1 MAITTAMR
9 LQVTEL
15 YVALFGRAPDA
26 EGLGFWTQALN
37 NGTSLTAIAD
47 SMYNT
52 TPARAYYPLFLT
64 NTEIVKA
71 FYVNVLGRQPDTEGL
86 NYWVAKLNAPGAT
99 PGAVINQMVDIVVHY
114 TGTDPAGL
122 TSAALFNNK
131 VTVAEYWAEHVGT
144 VAGSTAILS
153 TITSDAATVT
163 AAENAINTP
172 VPQNFNL
179 TTGVDNIDASG
190 PNTVTGTADVA
201 GTLTTGDIIKGNAS
215 TTMTFDVN
223 GTPASYAT
231 IANVGTVNINADADA
246 VVNADLWSGINTVE
260 IINPSING
268 KTLTLSNAQVA
279 TAYGIVNANAN
290 LTVTFRDTT
299 GAADTASAFL
309 AGAGTATIP
318 VTLDVSSGNS
328 VEGLVLNTSGTNVAT
343 VNAGTAD
350 KTITLG
356 GTGTNTLTFGATAA
370 TLTFNAGNST
380 GTNKFTF
387 AAGSIG
393 AEDTITGGTG
403 TDTVTA
409 NTTQKFAHMTG
420 VENLVTTVDSGVGLF
435 DGANV
440 SGLKTMTINQG
451 ASSASEIF
459 SNMKAEF
466 TTLTINGPT
475 GSQEVDYVTGAA
487 ATLAVTY
494 GPGSTAFDSGFDGLS
509 VDNVKD
515 LSVTF
520 NTGGTPANP
529 MTVAGDITLDKTD
542 TTSLTVVNA
551 GSLDTFSTTIDVK
564 RADALDNLVI
574 RATGEAANLTISVDI
589 ATNQTTQGLTNLE
602 VTASGASSYAELSAW
617 DYNLNSDLATALT
630 NDGNVMS
637 LATLSITASGASSSA
652 YVDTYIL
659 SVGDMTSATITAS
672 GDNSYAW
679 LTDTMSISGNV
690 GAIAVTASGQSSSA
704 YFEESFYVYAGN
716 VDSVTLTASG
726 VNANAWEYYGF
737 SVSSGDVGSLT
748 ITASGDSSSAYIYSD
763 TVFIGGNLGTVS
775 VTASGD
781 SSSAWLYEYLEVAG
795 DVGSIKV
802 TASGASASAYIYY
815 ATVSGDVGSLDLTAS
830 AADANAFMYTTYI
843 YGDLNEITLNAS
855 GASSSAYIEL
865 STVSGDLGAMNI
877 TASAHD
883 AEAFLYTAGF
893 IGGNL
898 GTLTVLASGSS
909 SYASFD
915 TYELQVGGNVG
926 TISVTASAK
935 DAYASATMSVSG
947 NVSTLNI
954 TASGVTSSAYVY
966 LYNADGSMTLGS
978 MTETASGV
986 NSSAYLDIDTGSGVL
1001 ATATIS
1007 ATKLGADASL
1017 NFVGNTF
1024 GSIATST
1031 ATATSTIEL
1040 TLDNTTSAGGT
1051 VTGTGPGTLAVTIVE
1066 KAITSLSAGTESGAV
1081 TVTVSDAT
1089 KATTAMTITTGAG
1102 NDVVEG
1108 GKAADTFTIGS
1119 GDDTVIFTN
1128 VEQFTSAS
1136 GVSSVTDTIT
1146 GFTSGAGVISVLNG
1160 GAATAHSDVLDFT
1173 TAGSATNYKE
1183 SLTANA
1189 TLAAF
1194 VTAATTT
1201 ASGINATVHYY
1212 FGTVTNSGGGVD
1224 GYLAYDANADGK
1236 IDGIIKLTGLTDF
1249 DWNDII

>member
-64 NTEIVKA
+64 NTEIVTA
-71 FYVNVLGRQPDTEGL
+71 FYVNVLGRAPDTEGL
-86 NYWVAKLNAPGAT
+86 NFWVAKLNAPGAT
-99 PGAVINQMVDIVVHY
+99 PGSVINSMVDVVVNYH
-114 TGTDPAGL
+114 GTDPAGL
-122 TSAALFNNK
+122 TSAALFANK
-131 VTVAEYWAEHVGT
+131 VTVAEYFAEHVGT

-153 TITSDAATVT
+153 TITSDPATVT

-201 GTLTTGDIIKGNAS
+201 GTLTTGDIIKGNSS
-215 TTMTFDVN
+215 TKMTFDVN

-246 VVNADLWSGINTVE
+246 TVNADLWSGIGTVE

-279 TAYGIVNANAN
+279 TTYGIVGANAN

-309 AGAGTATIP
+309 AGAGTTTFP
-318 VTLDVSSGNS
+318 VTLDLSSGNS
-328 VEGLVLNTSGTNVAT
+328 VEGLVLNTTGTNIAT
-343 VNAGTAD
+343 VNPGTAD

-356 GTGTNTLTFGATAA
+356 GDGTNTLTFGATAG
-370 TLTFNAGNST
+370 TLTFNAGGST

-393 AEDTITGGTG
+393 VEDTLTGGTG

-420 VENLVTTVDSGVGLF
+420 IENFVTTVDSGVGLY

-466 TTLTINGPT
+466 TTLTVNGPT

-494 GPGSTAFDSGFDGLS
+494 GPGSTAFDTSFDGLS

-515 LSVTF
+515 LTVTF
-520 NTGGTPANP
+520 NTGGTAANA
-529 MTVAGDITLDKTD
+529 MTVAGDIVLDKTD

-551 GSLDTFSTTIDVK
+551 GSLDTFTTTIDVK
-564 RADALDNLVI
+564 RVDSLDNLVI
-574 RATGEAANLTISVDI
+574 RATGEGSSVAISADV
-589 ATNQTTQGLTNLE
+589 ATNQVTQGLQNLE
-602 VTASGASSYAELSAW
+602 VTASGANSYAELENW
-617 DYNLNSDLATALT
+617 DYNGYTTLAAAASNDANLLSLT
-630 NDGNVMS
+630 
-637 LATLSITASGASSSA
+637 TLSVTASGASSSA
-652 YVDTYIL
+652 FVDDYVL
-659 SVGDMTSATITAS
+659 SIGPMASATVTAS
-672 GDNSYAW
+672 GDNSQAW
-679 LTDTMSISGNV
+679 VTDNISVSGDVGSISF
-690 GAIAVTASGQSSSA
+690 IASGQSSSA
-704 YFEESFYVYAGN
+704 YIDDAIYVYGGLSN
-716 VDSVTLTASG
+716 LSFTASG
-726 VNANAWEYYGF
+726 VNSNAWIYYG
-737 SVSSGDVGSLT
+737 VSATGDMGTIS
-748 ITASGDSSSAYIYSD
+748 ITASGDGSGAYVYDDPIW
-763 TVFIGGNLGTVS
+763 VGGNLGSIT
-775 VTASGD
+775 VTASGSD
-781 SSSAWLYEYLEVAG
+781 SNAGISSYLEVVG
-795 DVGSIKV
+795 DTGAVALIASGGSADAHISYMTFSGSV
-802 TASGASASAYIYY
+802 DSLSFTASGDHSYAYAYE
-815 ATVSGDVGSLDLTAS
+815 
-830 AADANAFMYTTYI
+830 TYI
-843 YGDLNEITLNAS
+843 YGDLGTLSLTAS
-855 GASSSAYIEL
+855 GTSSYAWVDFR
-865 STVSGDLGAMNI
+865 TVSGDLGAMTI
-877 TASAHD
+877 TASGHN
-883 AEAFLYTAGF
+883 AEAYLYDSNGF
-893 IGGNL
+893 VGGNL
-898 GTLTVLASGSS
+898 SNLTVLASGSS
-909 SYASFD
+909 SVADFNGYDVVVA
-915 TYELQVGGNVG
+915 GNVG
-926 TISVTASAK
+926 TVAVTASGK
-935 DAYASATMSVSG
+935 DAYASAYLFVSG
-947 NVSTLNI
+947 NMSSLTV
-954 TASGVTSSAYVY
+954 TASGATSDATAYVY
-966 LYNADGSMTLGS
+966 NNDGSMTLGTL
-978 MTETASGV
+978 TETASGV
-986 NSSAYLDIDTGSGVL
+986 GSFAYTDLNTGSGVL
-1001 ATATIS
+1001 ASATIS
-1007 ATKLGADASL
+1007 ATKLTADASF

-1031 ATATSTIEL
+1031 GTASSSVEL
-1040 TLDNTTSAGGT
+1040 KLDNTTSAGGT
-1051 VTGTGPGTLAVTIVE
+1051 ITGTGPGTLTVTIVE
-1066 KAITSLSAGTESGAV
+1066 KAITSLSAGTETGAV

-1102 NDVVEG
+1102 NDIVEG
-1108 GKAADTFTIGS
+1108 GKAADTFSIGS
-1119 GDDTVIFTN
+1119 GDDKVIFSN
-1128 VEQFTSAS
+1128 VDTAFTSAS
-1136 GVSSVTDTIT
+1136 GVSSVTDTVT
-1146 GFTSGAGVISVLNG
+1146 GFTSGAGVVSVLNG
-1160 GAATAHSDVLDFT
+1160 GAATNHSDVLDFS

-1194 VTAATTT
+1194 VTAANTS

-1224 GYLAYDANADGK
+1224 GYLAYDSNGDAK